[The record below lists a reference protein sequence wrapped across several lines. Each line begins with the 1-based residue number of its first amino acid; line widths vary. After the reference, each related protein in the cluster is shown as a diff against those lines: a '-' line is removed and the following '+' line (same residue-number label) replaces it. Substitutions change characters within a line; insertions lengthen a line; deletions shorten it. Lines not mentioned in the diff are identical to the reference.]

1 MLQKLCVSRRI
12 VCASKPPGLL
22 LFRRGGEAEGSNSDD
37 GKHRQTWA
45 FVRQQREIYGS
56 GQKAK
61 RDGFFFLLDNS
72 HVFPDCV
79 GIHSRN
85 ASSPAV

>member
-1 MLQKLCVSRRI
+1 ML
-12 VCASKPPGLL
+12 KPPGLL
-22 LFRRGGEAEGSNSDD
+22 HFRRGGEAEGSNSDD

-45 FVRQQREIYGS
+45 FVRQRREIYGS

-61 RDGFFFLLDNS
+61 RGGFFFFQLDNS
-72 HVFPDCV
+72 HVFQDRV
-79 GIHSRN
+79 GIHSGN